1 MKILNYI
8 SVTNKEF
15 KSDRK
20 EIVAR
25 SLKRKQK
32 AYVDKLE
39 TEVDDLALKIDDL
52 KIIKVEEI
60 DVDAWIQE
68 YNEATVNLTLLKKE
82 LKIAKNIYKDLFT
95 DEKIESDA
103 NTEK

>member
-39 TEVDDLALKIDDL
+39 TEVDDLSLKIDDL
-52 KIIKVEEI
+52 KIIKVEDI
-60 DVDAWIQE
+60 NVDTWIQE
-68 YNEATVNLTLLKKE
+68 YNEAVVNLTLLKKE

-95 DEKIESDA
+95 SEKVESNDSIE
-103 NTEK
+103 K